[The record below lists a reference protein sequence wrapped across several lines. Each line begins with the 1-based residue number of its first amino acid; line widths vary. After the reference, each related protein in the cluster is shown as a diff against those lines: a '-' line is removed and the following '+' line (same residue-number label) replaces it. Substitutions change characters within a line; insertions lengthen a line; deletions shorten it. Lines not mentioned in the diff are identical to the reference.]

1 MARVKRI
8 VIGGIDT
15 HALTD
20 HAAVI
25 DGHGRL
31 LADEQF
37 AADTNGYRRLLA
49 WLRRH
54 GEVVKVGVEGTG
66 SYGAGLATYLADHGV
81 RVVEVDRPDRRARRR
96 RGKSDPIDAEAA
108 ARAVLAGT
116 ATAVPRGRSGVVESI
131 RALRI
136 ARAGAVK
143 ARTAAINSLKAI
155 LITAPAPLREMLAG
169 DGTTAL
175 VAACTRLRPG
185 DDLTDATAGAKA
197 ALAAVA
203 HCVTQLNQEI
213 AAADARLAT
222 LAAAAAPAT
231 LKLTGI
237 GPDHAGQ
244 LLVTVGANPDRLRG
258 EAAFAHLCG
267 VVPIP
272 ASSGKTKRHRLHRGG
287 DRDANRA
294 LHLAVVVRM
303 RYCPRT
309 RAYVNRRTAE
319 GLSKPDIMRCP
330 KRYLA
335 RKVYHTI
342 KADYEAL
349 HRA

>member
-1 MARVKRI
+1 
-8 VIGGIDT
+8 
-15 HALTD
+15 
-20 HAAVI
+20 
-25 DGHGRL
+25 
-31 LADEQF
+31 
-37 AADTNGYRRLLA
+37 
-49 WLRRH
+49 
-54 GEVVKVGVEGTG
+54 
-66 SYGAGLATYLADHGV
+66 
-81 RVVEVDRPDRRARRR
+81 
-96 RGKSDPIDAEAA
+96 
-108 ARAVLAGT
+108 
-116 ATAVPRGRSGVVESI
+116 VVESI

-143 ARTAAINSLKAI
+143 TRTAAINSLKAI

-169 DGTTAL
+169 NGTTAL
-175 VAACTRLRPG
+175 VATCTRLRPG

-267 VVPIP
+267 VAPIP

-294 LHLAVVVRM
+294 CTWPSSSGCAIARA
-303 RYCPRT
+303 T
-309 RAYVNRRTAE
+309 RSSQPAHRGGTVQTGHHAM
-319 GLSKPDIMRCP
+319 P
-330 KRYLA
+330 
-335 RKVYHTI
+335 
-342 KADYEAL
+342 EAL
-349 HRA
+349 PGAGGVPHDQGRLRSPPPSLTFYRSIPLSWSARYPEPAGSRVVPTAARMASISFWSMVAVFSLRRSVYLMWTAR